1 MLLPVLAVIE
11 VSFDPLLHIGE
22 LTVRW
27 QTIGV
32 TLALLVALA
41 VAALMA
47 PDLSS
52 QRPFFRRPSRPDLAP
67 RFPDAPVIDRSGDVS
82 PGTLLR
88 LDDMVLIIAGI
99 VPGAVVG
106 GRLIHGVV
114 FWEAYAADP
123 ARLFDPSVGA
133 LSLLGAVLGGLFSA
147 AYVARLIGA
156 PVRRWADA
164 AAVPMLLAI
173 GLGKLA
179 QFLGGSGQ
187 GLPFDGPWAVA
198 FTGLGPWVSMNPDI
212 PSHPA
217 QLYEGLWVLLGIP
230 LVLRWSGPRRSSA
243 RVNRWVAWASRS
255 VEDGRLFV
263 NALNWFLLGRVI
275 VGFTWRDDP
284 TIGPLNSEQAVA
296 LAVLIGAEL
305 GFRLRARNRVLLAA
319 P

>member
-11 VSFDPLLHIGE
+11 VRFDPLVRIGE

-41 VAALMA
+41 VVALIA
-47 PDLSS
+47 PDLNS
-52 QRPFFRRPSRPDLAP
+52 QRPFLRRPNRPDLAP
-67 RFPDAPVIDRSGDVS
+67 RFPEAPVIEPSGDVS
-82 PGTLLR
+82 PGTPLR
-88 LDDMVLIIAGI
+88 LDDMVVIIAGI

-114 FWEAYAADP
+114 FWDAYASDP

-133 LSLLGAVLGGLFSA
+133 LSLLGAVLGGLLSA

-156 PVRRWADA
+156 PVRRWVDA

-187 GLPFDGPWAVA
+187 GLPFDGSWAVA
-198 FTGLGPWVSMNPDI
+198 FSGSGPWVSMNAEI
-212 PSHPA
+212 PAHPS
-217 QLYEGLWVLLGIP
+217 QIYEGLWVLLGIP
-230 LVLRWSGPRRSSA
+230 LVLRWTGRRRPSL
-243 RVNRWVAWASRS
+243 RVSRWVAWANRS
-255 VEDGRLFV
+255 GEDGRMFI

-296 LAVLIGAEL
+296 VAVLIGAEM
-305 GFRLRARNRVLLAA
+305 GFRLRARNRVLVRA